1 VDITRLRREVKM
13 NNFIF
18 KATLAIAFSVGL
30 FASQAIAVEKKVDC
44 SKNQTLQQAVDT
56 APTASGDIFYI
67 QFEGT
72 CEERVVIRR
81 DNTRI
86 NGGGIGTISG
96 TVSVLQSDN
105 VWLQDLTVTGP
116 REGVRVTGGSAI
128 LDGVTVSGNELDGIL
143 VSRQGSVSVRGE
155 TIISANGN
163 SGAFIDAS
171 VLDVND
177 ATFEGNSIDG
187 ILAVSGSKVLLANAR
202 LLGNQGAGVAVTLHS
217 IVDIR
222 SDTQIAGNGY
232 GGLGVLARLDSG
244 VWISGEEN
252 VVITDRIQCEDYESS
267 FHTDHDWPAGWVY
280 CSGF

>member
-1 VDITRLRREVKM
+1 M

-18 KATLAIAFSVGL
+18 KATVAITLCVGL
-30 FASQAIAVEKKVDC
+30 FASQAIAFERKVDC
-44 SKNQTLQQAVDT
+44 NLNQSLQHAVDT
-56 APTASGDIFYI
+56 APPESSDIFYI
-67 QFEGT
+67 QFKGT

-86 NGGGIGTISG
+86 DGGGIGTISG
-96 TVSVLQSDN
+96 TVSVLQSNN
-105 VWLQDLTVTGP
+105 VWLQNLTVTGP
-116 REGVRVTGGSAI
+116 SNGVRVTGGSAI
-128 LDGVTVSGNELDGIL
+128 LDGVTVTENQLDGIL
-143 VSRQGSVSVRGE
+143 VQRQGSVSVRGG
-155 TIISANGN
+155 TVISGNGN

-171 VLDVND
+171 FLETND

-187 ILAVSGSKVLLANAR
+187 ILAVSGSKVILANAR
-202 LLGNQGAGVAVTLHS
+202 LLGNQGAGVAATLHS

-222 SDTQIAGNGY
+222 SDTQIANNGY

-252 VVITDRIQCEDYESS
+252 VEITDRIQCEDYESS
-267 FHTDHDWPAGWVY
+267 FHTDHYWPAGPVW